1 MPKAQGSAVLGA
13 LTDTGEQAS
22 AVTPRCGAR
31 TIIGKVSS
39 IKKKPAF
46 NPTQA
51 FIATALDDCIGA
63 RLCEN
68 LGSQIARRRSFSIS
82 VSLKNERTDG
92 RHRGKTIEKTML
104 RVLGSCTFS
113 HSLGQHRKQLTATR
127 SFRSAP
133 NPVIRS

>member
-1 MPKAQGSAVLGA
+1 RRTAGLSLCRRAGSRLLDKV
-13 LTDTGEQAS
+13 TS
-22 AVTPRCGAR
+22 AIPPTR
-31 TIIGKVSS
+31 
-39 IKKKPAF
+39 AF
-46 NPTQA
+46 LSA
-51 FIATALDDCIGA
+51 MFDDRFGA

-113 HSLGQHRKQLTATR
+113 HSLGQEYAFPYPQLD
-127 SFRSAP
+127 
-133 NPVIRS
+133 V